1 MAAETKTGVW
11 INRCDCDADVDK
23 TQALY
28 ENGLLNLRV
37 PLNCPDPYKNA
48 KKVKVRAVS
57 PGQGILP
64 RKFKIV
70 LQFFY

>member
-48 KKVKVRAVS
+48 KKVKVS
-57 PGQGILP
+57 
-64 RKFKIV
+64 
-70 LQFFY
+70 